1 DLLHRCPGHPP
12 RQGGLPHRPAN
23 DDGEARRPEAAGR
36 SAVGGRP
43 VTAWVLGLVLAS
55 YAPQQA
61 GSALLDPPREARV
74 QALGKQLRCP
84 MCQGLAIAN
93 SNSSAARAQMD
104 KVRELVAGR
113 QTDQEIRDYFTARY
127 GEWALLDPATSGMN
141 LLVWLL
147 PLALLVGG
155 GLAIA
160 RTMRRPAPEQPPAT
174 APKDERPPSDDPY
187 LEAVRAE

>member
-1 DLLHRCPGHPP
+1 M
-12 RQGGLPHRPAN
+12 
-23 DDGEARRPEAAGR
+23 
-36 SAVGGRP
+36 
-43 VTAWVLGLVLAS
+43 TAWVLGLVLAS

-84 MCQGLAIAN
+84 MCQGLSIAD

-104 KVRELVAGR
+104 KVRELVASGR
-113 QTDQEIRDYFTARY
+113 TDQEIRDYFTSRY
-127 GEWALLDPATSGMN
+127 GEWALLEPPASGMN

-147 PLALLVGG
+147 PLLLLVGG

-160 RTMRRPAPEQPPAT
+160 RTMRRPAAAPPARTAEPEQKGPA
-174 APKDERPPSDDPY
+174 PSDDPY
-187 LEAVRAE
+187 LEAVRAELRR

>member
-1 DLLHRCPGHPP
+1 
-12 RQGGLPHRPAN
+12 
-23 DDGEARRPEAAGR
+23 
-36 SAVGGRP
+36 

-84 MCQGLAIAN
+84 MCQGLSIAD
-93 SNSSAARAQMD
+93 SSSSAARAQMD
-104 KVRELVAGR
+104 KVRELVAAGR
-113 QTDQEIRDYFTARY
+113 SDREIRDYFTSRY
-127 GEWALLDPATSGMN
+127 GEWALLEPPASGMN

-147 PLALLVGG
+147 PLLLLVGG

-160 RTMRRPAPEQPPAT
+160 RTMRRPVPVAPAATAGTEERKPPA
-174 APKDERPPSDDPY
+174 DDPY
-187 LEAVRAE
+187 LEAVRAELRR